1 MVNFETFLNN
11 FKNAISIEGIE
22 LGELTPD
29 TAFRELEVWD
39 SMNAL
44 NTLAMIDFEYGIQL
58 PADELQACQTILDI
72 FEKVSARVNA
82 K

>member
-1 MVNFETFLNN
+1 MMDFETFLNN
-11 FKNAISIEGIE
+11 FKNAISIDGIE

-29 TAFRELEVWD
+29 TKFRDLEVWD

-58 PADELQACQTILDI
+58 PADELQVCQTISDI
-72 FEKVSARVNA
+72 FEKVSVRINA